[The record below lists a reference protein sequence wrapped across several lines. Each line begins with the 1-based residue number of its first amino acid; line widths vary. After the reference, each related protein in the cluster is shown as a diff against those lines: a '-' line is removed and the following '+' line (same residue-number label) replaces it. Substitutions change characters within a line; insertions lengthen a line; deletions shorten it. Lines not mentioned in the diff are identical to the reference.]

1 MNEQRIRAY
10 FAPNWVFRL
19 YTLKRIPYPV
29 FVVGVP
35 ALIWAVGAVIAF
47 ILGVFP
53 LFISNPLAYPVGI
66 GFAFAA
72 YGWFARVFPPLL
84 AELFPLLTTTP
95 EEFGSRIKRWADR
108 IANRLWVMI
117 AFSIPLAILSFERIT
132 TLWNSPTLN
141 WIGTVWV
148 TSGQARFFEIYYI
161 AYDTIIASFLL
172 GSGAAGIVGCAVL
185 LYELL
190 NLPLKLAY
198 YRGLRLIG
206 NFSIALAGWA
216 FVAFVFVGLAQVLI
230 GPALFAADLT
240 SRATLPTL
248 ATSLI
253 ASAALLTAF
262 FTPVYFAHRAIVHA
276 KYRQLAG
283 LEQAQYNSYREI
295 EEITAQ
301 ITATSPDQDAAS
313 QKHDLYKKLDE
324 HHTQLETTAKLIA
337 EIEAIPEWPL
347 TWRGA
352 VQLVG
357 TAVLPLLSSLATT
370 IQSTLFPK

>member
-1 MNEQRIRAY
+1 MDEQRIRTY
-10 FAPNWVFRL
+10 FTPNWVFRL

-35 ALIWAVGAVIAF
+35 AVIFIIGALGALL
-47 ILGVFP
+47 LGVLP
-53 LFISNPLAYPVGI
+53 LFLTNPLAYPVGL
-66 GFAFAA
+66 GFALAA
-72 YGWFARVFPPLL
+72 YGWFAKVFPPLL
-84 AELFPLLTTTP
+84 ADLFPLLNTTP
-95 EEFGSRIKRWADR
+95 EQYGSLIKRWTDR

-117 AFSIPLAILSFERIT
+117 AFSLPLAVLSLERIVA
-132 TLWNSPTLN
+132 LWNSPQLSWVGSP
-141 WIGTVWV
+141 WI
-148 TSGQARFFEIYYI
+148 TSEQAHFFQIYYI
-161 AYDTIIASFLL
+161 AYDTIIGSFLL
-172 GSGAAGIVGCAVL
+172 GSGAAGIVGCAFL

-216 FVAFVFVGLAQVLI
+216 FIAFVFVGVAEVLI
-230 GPALFAADLT
+230 APELFSTDLI
-240 SRATLPTL
+240 SRATLPTI

-253 ASAALLTAF
+253 ASAALLIAF

-276 KYRQLAG
+276 KYQQLAG
-283 LEQAQYNSYREI
+283 LEQAQHNSYHEI
-295 EEITAQ
+295 EQ
-301 ITATSPDQDAAS
+301 ITARITAAPSDHGAAS
-313 QKHDLYKKLDE
+313 QTDNLYQQLDR

-352 VQLVG
+352 IQLIG

>member
-1 MNEQRIRAY
+1 
-10 FAPNWVFRL
+10 
-19 YTLKRIPYPV
+19 
-29 FVVGVP
+29 
-35 ALIWAVGAVIAF
+35 VGALSALV
-47 ILGVFP
+47 LGVLP
-53 LFISNPLAYPVGI
+53 LFLANPLAYPVGL
-66 GFAFAA
+66 GFALAA
-72 YGWFARVFPPLL
+72 YGWFAKVFPPLL
-84 AELFPLLTTTP
+84 VELFPLLNTTP
-95 EEFGSRIKRWADR
+95 EQYGAIIKRWTDR

-117 AFSIPLAILSFERIT
+117 AFSIPLAVLSLQRII
-132 TLWNSPTLN
+132 TLWNSPELN
-141 WIGTVWV
+141 WIGSAWV
-148 TSGQARFFEIYYI
+148 TSDQARFFQIYYI

-172 GSGAAGIVGCAVL
+172 GSGAAGIVGCAIL

-216 FVAFVFVGLAQVLI
+216 FIAFVFVGLAQVLI
-230 GPALFAADLT
+230 GPELFSADLT
-240 SRATLPTL
+240 SRATLPTI

-253 ASAALLTAF
+253 ASAALLIAF

-276 KYRQLAG
+276 KYQQLAG
-283 LEQAQYNSYREI
+283 LEQAQHNSYREI

-301 ITATSPDQDAAS
+301 ITATPSDHRAAA
-313 QKHDLYKKLDE
+313 QADDLYQQLDR
-324 HHTQLETTAKLIA
+324 HHAQLETTAKLIA

-357 TAVLPLLSSLATT
+357 TAVLPLLSSLVTT
-370 IQSTLFPK
+370 IQSALFPK

>member
-1 MNEQRIRAY
+1 MNEQHMRAF

-35 ALIWAVGAVIAF
+35 AAIWAVGALVALL
-47 ILGVFP
+47 LGVLP
-53 LFISNPLAYPVGI
+53 LFLSNPLAYPVGL
-66 GFAFAA
+66 GFALAA
-72 YGWFARVFPPLL
+72 YGWFAKVFPPLL
-84 AELFPLLTTTP
+84 AELFPLMIASS
-95 EEFGSRIKRWADR
+95 EQYDAIIKRWADR

-117 AFSIPLAILSFERIT
+117 AFSIPLAVLSLQRIIA
-132 TLWNSPTLN
+132 LWNSPDAI
-141 WIGTVWV
+141 WIGSTWV
-148 TSGQARFFEIYYI
+148 TSEQARFFQVYYI
-161 AYDTIIASFLL
+161 AYDTVIASFLL
-172 GSGAAGIVGCAVL
+172 GSGAAGILGCAIL
-185 LYELL
+185 LYDVL

-216 FVAFVFVGLAQVLI
+216 FIAFVFVGLAQVLI
-230 GPALFAADLT
+230 GPELFSTDLT
-240 SRATLPTL
+240 SSATLPTIV
-248 ATSLI
+248 TSLI

-276 KYRQLAG
+276 KYQQLVG
-283 LEQAQYNSYREI
+283 LEQAQHNSYREI
-295 EEITAQ
+295 EGITAQ
-301 ITATSPDQDAAS
+301 ITAAPADRSAAS
-313 QKHDLYKKLDE
+313 QTDALYQQLDR

-352 VQLVG
+352 VQLIG
-357 TAVLPLLSSLATT
+357 TAVLPMLSSLAAT